1 MNDCA
6 SESFSSQET
15 SCNPEPCHGVLVNRV
30 SEYVPADNGSSTDQI
45 SGINSLSTNCYS
57 CSSFSPKA
65 YKSLPLSA
73 ASAANAVWE
82 FTESD
87 FCVTTALAMTLSSH
101 FRMASFVAM
110 IFFLCNDT

>member
-65 YKSLPLSA
+65 
-73 ASAANAVWE
+73 
-82 FTESD
+82 
-87 FCVTTALAMTLSSH
+87 
-101 FRMASFVAM
+101 
-110 IFFLCNDT
+110 

>member
-15 SCNPEPCHGVLVNRV
+15 SCNPEPCHGVLVNCV
-30 SEYVPADNGSSTDQI
+30 SGYVPADNGSSTDQK
-45 SGINSLSTNCYS
+45 SDINSLSTLSTNCYS

-73 ASAANAVWE
+73 ASAANAVWK

-87 FCVTTALAMTLSSH
+87 FLCDNCSCDDPVE
-101 FRMASFVAM
+101 SFPNGQLRGHD
-110 IFFLCNDT
+110 FLPL